1 MRSRQNLNHD
11 NNQARS
17 IYLQFFLNLEAK
29 KKKNLFESNGFLEQY
44 QKYAICNRKGRRSTR
59 NGWFPS
65 ANALIP
71 PPLLFLFRIDSM
83 NGNEISR
90 QSRWMSEGEDRGRY
104 RRRQAVV
111 INRRFD
117 RASTIGPQQIVVCPM
132 CDTGT
137 GQLCGSDLM
146 AVREFQGIR
155 LTTVYY
161 ILNGCR

>member
-11 NNQARS
+11 NNQDPFIFNSFS
-17 IYLQFFLNLEAK
+17 ISKPKRK
-29 KKKNLFESNGFLEQY
+29 KSVRIERIPWTISK
-44 QKYAICNRKGRRSTR
+44 CNRKGRRSTR

-104 RRRQAVV
+104 RRRQAIV

-155 LTTVYY
+155 LATVYY